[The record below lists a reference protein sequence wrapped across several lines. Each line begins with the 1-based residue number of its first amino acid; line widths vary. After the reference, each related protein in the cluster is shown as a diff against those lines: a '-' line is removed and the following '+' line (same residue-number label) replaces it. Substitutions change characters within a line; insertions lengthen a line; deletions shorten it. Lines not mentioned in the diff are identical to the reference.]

1 MTPSS
6 FAFEIVPGVSI
17 GGSSGPLVIAGP
29 CVAESLDIC
38 RQVAEAMQEICSAL
52 HLPYVFKASFDKAN
66 RTSVTSFRG
75 PGLDKGLE
83 MLSQV
88 RSEFGV
94 PVLTDIHL
102 ADQAAAVAEV
112 CDILQIPAFLC
123 RQTDLLVAAGETGK
137 PVSVKKGQFMAPE
150 DMGRAV
156 EKVRSTGND
165 RVMVTERGT
174 AFGYHNLVVDMRGLV
189 VMGQAGVPVVFDATH
204 SVQLPSGQGGMSG
217 GQREFV
223 FPLTRA
229 AVAVGIQG
237 LFMEVHPCPDEAL
250 CDGPNSLPLSQVCE
264 VLSTVR
270 RIHQVRWGSGAA
282 A

>member
-1 MTPSS
+1 VTPSTS
-6 FAFEIVPGVSI
+6 AFDILPGVSM
-17 GGSSGPLVIAGP
+17 GGSSGPLVISGP

-52 HLPYVFKASFDKAN
+52 DLPYVFKASFDKAN

-102 ADQAAAVAEV
+102 ADQAAAAAEV

-137 PVSVKKGQFMAPE
+137 PVNVKKGQFMAPE
-150 DMGRAV
+150 DMVRAV

-250 CDGPNSLPLSQVCE
+250 CDGPNSLPLSQVRD